1 MKPIYFPFTYLPDKV
16 LADLG
21 IFFSQIVVYQPSS
34 LPLPV
39 EIDAGRQSGQV
50 AIRVPVAAGSDHLG
64 QVVNAYQAWA
74 RQHQGAEFAYFKT
87 RQGEVPFYDEASI
100 HQIRTEIRRAQR
112 EDNLADDPGEE
123 ALQQLMQSRVFL
135 HLAQEFDIQ
144 HGAISHSLNSQ
155 ADMERVMLQNLQG
168 QMDDEDFPRHLAQ
181 VPGTDQAGDYMV
193 NERLAAWGALMT
205 HDSETTGVLVTA
217 SRSAL
222 AAILDERSG
231 VVEIGRFHGPRAI
244 DLEEQPDWRPLFEA
258 YLETLVKEVWPI
270 DVPDPLTLRLGG
282 SKAPEEVTLTVYLV
296 TQTAPSELWGAALSR
311 GTSADDVVSADGSC
325 RNTVLALITHGG
337 QTGWTL
343 G

>member
-1 MKPIYFPFTYLPDKV
+1 MKPIYFPFTYLPDNV
-16 LADLG
+16 RADLG

-39 EIDAGRQSGQV
+39 EFDAGRKSGQV

-64 QVVNAYQAWA
+64 RIVKAYQAWA

-87 RQGEVPFYDEASI
+87 RQGAVPFYDEASI

-112 EDNLADDPGEE
+112 EDNLAEDPGEE

-144 HGAISHSLNSQ
+144 HGAISRSLNSQ

-168 QMDDEDFPRHLAQ
+168 QMDEEDFPRHSAH
-181 VPGTDQAGDYMV
+181 VSGTDQPGDYMV

-217 SRSAL
+217 SRGAL

-231 VVEIGRFHGPRAI
+231 VVEIGRFHGPRAS
-244 DLEEQPDWRPLFEA
+244 DLEKQPDWRPLFEA
-258 YLETLVKEVWPI
+258 YLESLVKEVWPI
-270 DVPDPLTLRLGG
+270 ELPDPLTARLGQ
-282 SKAPEEVTLTVYLV
+282 SKAQERVTLAVYLV
-296 TQTAPSELWGAALSR
+296 PQTAPSELWGTTLSPR
-311 GTSADDVVSADGSC
+311 ASVDDVVSADESC

-337 QTGWTL
+337 
-343 G
+343 

>member
-1 MKPIYFPFTYLPDKV
+1 MKPIYFPFTYLPDNV

-87 RQGEVPFYDEASI
+87 RQGAVPFYDEASI

-112 EDNLADDPGEE
+112 EDSHARDPGRE

-155 ADMERVMLQNLQG
+155 ADMERVMLRNLQG
-168 QMDDEDFPRHLAQ
+168 QMDDEDFPRHSSQAS
-181 VPGTDQAGDYMV
+181 GTDQPGDYMM
-193 NERLAAWGALMT
+193 NERLTAWGALMT
-205 HDSETTGVLVTA
+205 HDPETTGVLVTS
-217 SRSAL
+217 SRAAL
-222 AAILDERSG
+222 AAILDEQPG
-231 VVEIGRFHGPRAI
+231 TVEIGRFHGPRASG
-244 DLEEQPDWRPLFEA
+244 LEEQPDWRPLLEA

-270 DVPDPLTLRLGG
+270 DVPDPLALRLAG
-282 SKAPEEVTLTVYLV
+282 SKAQEGVTLSVYLV
-296 TQTAPSELWGAALSR
+296 PQTAPSELWGTAWPRSR
-311 GTSADDVVSADGSC
+311 SADDVVSADESC

-337 QTGWTL
+337 
-343 G
+343 